1 MTGTAGQ
8 EMHSETT
15 EFRAVIAGE
24 KPHGTVA
31 TLGLSDGAHATD
43 PCGRASS
50 TSQAP
55 SCGRE
60 GPRIRLSSRAMMH
73 ARFSPCPHCKAP
85 LSYLEGVAGS
95 TMDPQCPRCHKVVAV
110 VRATFLMAD
119 HSRPTVPR
127 KPRAQ

>member
-1 MTGTAGQ
+1 
-8 EMHSETT
+8 
-15 EFRAVIAGE
+15 
-24 KPHGTVA
+24 
-31 TLGLSDGAHATD
+31 
-43 PCGRASS
+43 
-50 TSQAP
+50 
-55 SCGRE
+55 
-60 GPRIRLSSRAMMH
+60 MMH